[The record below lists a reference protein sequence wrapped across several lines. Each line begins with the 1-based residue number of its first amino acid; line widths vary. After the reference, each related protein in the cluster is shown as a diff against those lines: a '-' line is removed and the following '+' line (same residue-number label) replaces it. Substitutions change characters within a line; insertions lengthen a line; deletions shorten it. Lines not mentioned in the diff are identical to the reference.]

1 MTVVTCT
8 KGPAALIS
16 SAMVSLLLVAL
27 TASDESE
34 LDVDVDRGSAGG
46 RLWSDKRSTPVGDEL
61 SLLPLFWL
69 LSLLK
74 LSVSLPLS
82 SSDLLLPPGL
92 PPERELERELVP
104 EFAWPKGLT
113 TGVDGFD
120 PGPPR
125 GMLFRPPAPL
135 CPEMPKNARY
145 SRRRATRQESAC
157 VCGERRS
164 EGAKER
170 RSAERSE

>member
-104 EFAWPKGLT
+104 DFAWPKGLT
-113 TGVDGFD
+113 TGFDG
-120 PGPPR
+120 
-125 GMLFRPPAPL
+125 
-135 CPEMPKNARY
+135 
-145 SRRRATRQESAC
+145 
-157 VCGERRS
+157 
-164 EGAKER
+164 
-170 RSAERSE
+170 